1 MRPRAV
7 PYTSM
12 ELEGPQFFRSIAVPS
27 SWSSIVRL
35 SNGANDLDGRSTRVR
50 WMVPSSEADAM
61 LWLKS
66 QISIFRIL
74 RPYWTPNNE
83 KPE

>member
-1 MRPRAV
+1 M
-7 PYTSM
+7 
-12 ELEGPQFFRSIAVPS
+12 
-27 SWSSIVRL
+27 VRL
-35 SNGANDLDGRSTRVR
+35 SSGANDLDGRSTRVR

-74 RPYWTPNNE
+74 RPCWTMKNE
-83 KPE
+83 EPKWEGEA